1 MTQKTGK
8 FSVADE
14 KSAVTEQ
21 MLLLQA
27 DRSRFEDQQPE
38 KLGCRLSKAG
48 MVAHMKAV
56 SFNGP

>member
-21 MLLLQA
+21 MSLLQA
-27 DRSRFEDQQPE
+27 DRSRFEDQYRKSSAADCGKP
-38 KLGCRLSKAG
+38 KWW
-48 MVAHMKAV
+48 HMKAV
-56 SFNGP
+56 SFSGS